1 MSQDQNLD
9 APLIR
14 VVDLVLVLDFYPLLG
29 VYQLEVGLDLLI

>member
-14 VVDLVLVLDFYPLLG
+14 VVDLVLVLDFYPLWLSTNLSLAWI
-29 VYQLEVGLDLLI
+29 Y